1 MGYMIKEVAAKLNL
15 TAYTLRYYEK
25 AGLLPF
31 VKRDDNGNRVFEDN
45 DLEWVML
52 ICCLRD
58 TGMSVGTI
66 KCYVD
71 LCLEGDSTMET
82 RRQMIVRHKLAVEQ
96 RIEQM
101 NGCLARINKKLGCYE
116 KSAEGDGSDVC
127 NPARKS

>member
-25 AGLLPF
+25 TGLLPF
-31 VKRDDNGNRVFEDN
+31 VKRDDSGNRVFEDN

-52 ICCLRD
+52 IRCLRD
-58 TGMSVGTI
+58 TGMSVGAI

-116 KSAEGDGSDVC
+116 KSAVGDGSDVC

>member
-1 MGYMIKEVAAKLNL
+1 MGYAIKEVAAKLNL

-31 VKRDDNGNRVFEDN
+31 VKRDHSGNRVFDDN
-45 DLEWVML
+45 DLEWVLL
-52 ICCLRD
+52 IRCLRD
-58 TGMSVGTI
+58 TGMSVGEI

-71 LCLEGDSTMET
+71 LCVAGESTMET

-101 NGCLARINKKLGCYE
+101 NGCLAKINKKLGCYE
-116 KSAEGDGSDVC
+116 KLAAGAGGDVC
-127 NPARKS
+127 NPAHKG